1 MNECERICNLFWELQ
16 EQQLDSNTERIVKEH
31 LHNCTCCRE
40 DLKWY
45 GITVKALIN
54 LDSVAPPEDFLA
66 QLRSRLYSSPTPS
79 SYLQYFKNLLASSPY
94 MPLPVGVSA
103 LALIVVLGFVVY
115 NNAPNPVTPQTTTAQ
130 SSLDSVVRSSALAS
144 STSGST
150 GHRQSDKGGADRF
163 LARGLES
170 TSSNPS
176 GPLTSYAMS
185 APRPL
190 GESVTGR
197 PLPTVA
203 DVLGAD
209 NLTVESRSTKSA
221 VESLKKMLPNIE
233 GRLVHERSQDGIDET
248 ILAVLIPSTAYSR
261 LTTELIKHGTVAAG
275 AGSGALP
282 PTRSTTDN
290 NSVVLYIRFVN
301 SH

>member
-1 MNECERICNLFWELQ
+1 
-16 EQQLDSNTERIVKEH
+16 
-31 LHNCTCCRE
+31 
-40 DLKWY
+40 
-45 GITVKALIN
+45 
-54 LDSVAPPEDFLA
+54 
-66 QLRSRLYSSPTPS
+66 
-79 SYLQYFKNLLASSPY
+79 
-94 MPLPVGVSA
+94 
-103 LALIVVLGFVVY
+103 
-115 NNAPNPVTPQTTTAQ
+115 
-130 SSLDSVVRSSALAS
+130 
-144 STSGST
+144 
-150 GHRQSDKGGADRF
+150 
-163 LARGLES
+163 
-170 TSSNPS
+170 
-176 GPLTSYAMS
+176 
-185 APRPL
+185 L

-203 DVLGAD
+203 DIIGAD

-248 ILAVLIPSTAYSR
+248 ILAVLIPSTSYSR

-290 NSVVLYIRFVN
+290 DSVVLYIRFVN